1 MPDFHNC
8 AKGLNDDLCAP
19 PRADGRLEN
28 PPPTFNL
35 VSGTTILDRR
45 EIREYFQSAN

>member
-28 PPPTFNL
+28 PPQTFNL
-35 VSGTTILDRR
+35 VSAATILDKWEKRK
-45 EIREYFQSAN
+45 YFQSAN